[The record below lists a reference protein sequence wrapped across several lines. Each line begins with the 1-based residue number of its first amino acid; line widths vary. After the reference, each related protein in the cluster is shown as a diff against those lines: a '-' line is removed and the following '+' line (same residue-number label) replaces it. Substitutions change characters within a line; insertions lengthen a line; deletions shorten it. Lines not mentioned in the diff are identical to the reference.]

1 MNIIVIFFFNIEKF
15 VLYKYEYRKFI
26 DIKSRGGGGC
36 SIFLISLIK
45 NNN

>member
-1 MNIIVIFFFNIEKF
+1 MNIIVIFVFNIEKF

-26 DIKSRGGGGC
+26 DIKSRGG

>member
-26 DIKSRGGGGC
+26 DIKSRGGG